1 MKISRQKFL
10 SAALILSV
18 AVNILIGGFVVTQWI
33 DLGPDKRHGD
43 RFHFDRHA
51 AVAVLDDKQREELKD
66 FWKERRKNIRP
77 YFKEFREYR
86 DRLAELFSAKELDLV
101 AINQTYA
108 DMIAK
113 QLQIESYMQAS
124 MLELAKSLPDGDRA
138 AFFKE
143 GFHPPKRPSKMKKED
158 RE

>member
-18 AVNILIGGFVVTQWI
+18 AVNVLFGGFLVTQWI
-33 DLGPDKRHGD
+33 DRGPGKRHGD

-51 AVAVLDDKQREELKD
+51 AGAVLDEKEREELKD

-77 YFKEFREYR
+77 YFKEFRNYR
-86 DRLAELFSAKELDLV
+86 ERLAELYSAEELDLV
-101 AINQTYA
+101 AINQTYS

-113 QLQIESYMQAS
+113 QLQIESFMQAS
-124 MLELAKSLPDGDRA
+124 ILELAKSLPDDKRA
-138 AFFKE
+138 EFFKE
-143 GFHPPKRPSKMKKED
+143 GFVPLKKWRKPKED
-158 RE
+158 KE